1 MDETLMTETKETIL
15 KEIQI
20 KRFVKTPLR
29 GKRDT
34 YYLSRQ
40 MLDRRNA
47 VTLNIKTD
55 TVPNRFTLLELR
67 KLRTEFM
74 MELDTVTEYYAQ
86 VIGTIDDAIDEM
98 REDS

>member
-1 MDETLMTETKETIL
+1 MIETKETIL
-15 KEIQI
+15 KELQI
-20 KRFVKTPLR
+20 RRFVKTPVR
-29 GKRDT
+29 GEPDT
-34 YYLSRQ
+34 HYLSRQ
-40 MLDRRNA
+40 MLDRKNV
-47 VTLNIKTD
+47 VTLGIKTD
-55 TVPNRFTLLELR
+55 TVPNRFSLLELR